1 VTGPDDAPG
10 VGLGELT
17 PHAAARMQQRGIRPE
32 VLACVLEFGAVLHD
46 NRGGRIVYL
55 DRRGCRKAV
64 HAGAAARPQADAW
77 RGIYAVLRRDGR
89 IATVGHRHRRLRRP

>member
-1 VTGPDDAPG
+1 
-10 VGLGELT
+10 
-17 PHAAARMQQRGIRPE
+17 MQQRGIRPE

-46 NRGGRIVYL
+46 HRGGRIVYL

-64 HAGAAARPQADAW
+64 HAGAAGRPQADAW